1 MTSYYEEEKNFS
13 PVLSTAIS
21 LMRSRNQE
29 NYCDLILKAEVNVQ
43 NTDYDN
49 WNGGTYGYTVF
60 LNLPVKV
67 YASLKKDEIEEAE
80 KVIGETLDE
89 VTKGDDNHYFGVQI
103 TPGFTISDID
113 WDIIGGE
120 SGKSQLKADVETVKD
135 LMVSVSTG
143 GPRIQE
149 VDARYKSLNRSVRQR
164 CKQLN
169 IKYNN
174 NYVGLWDWY
183 GKWSSD
189 LPSYQSRRLFI
200 NELFEPTFM
209 AFEENGANT
218 EVAVPIIE
226 LIGWDRIYRTVV
238 KIKQDSVTARVEED
252 YQQIG
257 LLCREVII
265 SLAQAVYQPEVH
277 GVTDEDGTTI
287 GKTDANRMISN
298 YLSYRLAGTTNQELR
313 TYAKNTNKLA
323 NQLTHKRDA
332 SRKDMLMA
340 VSATI
345 ALINFIGILEDKV

>member
-1 MTSYYEEEKNFS
+1 MEYYEEEKNFS

-21 LMRSRNQE
+21 LMRSRNQKAICE
-29 NYCDLILKAEVNVQ
+29 LILKAEINVQ

-67 YASLKKDEIEEAE
+67 YASMQKDEIEDAE
-80 KVIGETLDE
+80 KVIGEALNE

-103 TPGFTISDID
+103 IPRFTTSDID
-113 WDIIGGE
+113 WNIIGGE
-120 SGKSQLKADVETVKD
+120 AGKIQLKVDIEAVKD
-135 LMVSVSTG
+135 VMIAVSTG
-143 GPRIQE
+143 GPRIQD
-149 VDARYKSLNRSVRQR
+149 VDARYKSLNGSVHQR

-174 NYVGLWDWY
+174 SYVGLWDWY
-183 GKWSSD
+183 GKWSSE
-189 LPSYQSRRLFI
+189 LPTYQSRRLFI
-200 NELFEPTFM
+200 NELFAPTLTV
-209 AFEENGANT
+209 FEENGANT
-218 EVAVPIIE
+218 GIAVPLVE
-226 LIGWDRIYRTVV
+226 LNGWDRINRTVV
-238 KIKQDSVTARVEED
+238 KIKQDSVTARIEED

-265 SLAQAVYQPEVH
+265 SLAQAVYLPEVH
-277 GVTDEDGTTI
+277 GATDEEGIMI

-298 YLSYRLAGTTNQELR
+298 YLSYKLSGSSNQELR

-323 NQLTHKRDA
+323 NLLTHKRDA
-332 SRKDMLMA
+332 SRKDMLLA

-345 ALINFIGILEDKV
+345 ALINFVGILEDKV

>member
-1 MTSYYEEEKNFS
+1 MEYYEEEKNFS

-29 NYCDLILKAEVNVQ
+29 TFCELILKAGVNVQ

-67 YASLKKDEIEEAE
+67 YASMQKNEIEEAE
-80 KVIGETLDE
+80 RVIGETLNE

-103 TPGFTISDID
+103 APRFTTSDID

-120 SGKSQLKADVETVKD
+120 PGKIQLKADIEAVKE
-135 LMVSVSTG
+135 LMIAVSTG

-149 VDARYKSLNRSVRQR
+149 VDARYKSINGSVHQR

-174 NYVGLWDWY
+174 NFVGLWDWY
-183 GKWSSD
+183 GKWSSE
-189 LPSYQSRRLFI
+189 LPTYQSRRLFI
-200 NELFEPTFM
+200 NELFAPTLT

-218 EVAVPIIE
+218 GIAVPIVE
-226 LIGWDRIYRTVV
+226 LNGWDRINRTIV
-238 KIKQDSVTARVEED
+238 KIKQDSVTARIEED

-277 GVTDEDGTTI
+277 GAIDEEGITI

-298 YLSYRLAGTTNQELR
+298 YLSYKLAGSSNQELR

-323 NQLTHKRDA
+323 NLLTHKRDA

>member
-1 MTSYYEEEKNFS
+1 MEYYEDNSNFS

-21 LMRSRNQE
+21 LMRSRGLEGLCQ
-29 NYCDLILKAEVNVQ
+29 LVMKAEVDVQ

-67 YASLKKDEIEEAE
+67 YASLQKDEIEDAE
-80 KVIGETLDE
+80 KVIGETLNEITKSDE
-89 VTKGDDNHYFGVQI
+89 NHYFGVQI
-103 TPGFTISDID
+103 APRFTTSDIE

-120 SGKSQLKADVETVKD
+120 SGKIQLKADIEALKD

-149 VDARYKSLNRSVRQR
+149 VDARYKSLNSSVHQR

-174 NYVGLWDWY
+174 NFVDLWNWY
-183 GKWSSD
+183 RKWSLE
-189 LPSYQSRRLFI
+189 LPTYQSRRLFI
-200 NELFEPTFM
+200 NELFEPTLI
-209 AFEENGANT
+209 AFEENVANT
-218 EVAVPIIE
+218 GIAVPIVE
-226 LIGWDRIYRTVV
+226 LNGWDRIKRAVV
-238 KIKQDSVTARVEED
+238 KIKQDSVTARIEED
-252 YQQIG
+252 FQQIG

-265 SLAQAVYQPEVH
+265 SLAQAVFRPEVH
-277 GVTDEDGTTI
+277 GAIDEEGKTI

-298 YLSYRLAGTTNQELR
+298 YLTYKLAGSSNQEIR
-313 TYAKNTNKLA
+313 AYAKNTNKLA

-345 ALINFIGILEDKV
+345 ALINFIGVLEEKV

>member
-1 MTSYYEEEKNFS
+1 MEYFEDKNNFS

-21 LMRSRNQE
+21 LMRSRGKE
-29 NYCDLILKAEVNVQ
+29 DLCQLVLKAEVNVQ

-60 LNLPVKV
+60 INIPVKV
-67 YASLKKDEIEEAE
+67 YASLRKDEIEVAE
-80 KVIGETLDE
+80 KEIGETLNE
-89 VTKGDDNHYFGVQI
+89 VTKGDDNNYFGVQI
-103 TPGFTISDID
+103 VPRFTTSDID
-113 WDIIGGE
+113 WNIIGGD
-120 SGKSQLKADVETVKD
+120 SGKIQLKTDIENVKD
-135 LMVSVSTG
+135 LMIAVSTG

-149 VDARYKSLNRSVRQR
+149 VDARYKSLNSSIYRR

-174 NYVGLWDWY
+174 PFAGLWDWY
-183 GKWSSD
+183 YKWSSE
-189 LPSYQSRRLFI
+189 LPTYQSRRLFI
-200 NELFEPTFM
+200 NELFSPTLT

-218 EVAVPIIE
+218 GIAVPIVE
-226 LIGWDRIYRTVV
+226 LNGWDRINRTVV
-238 KIKQDSVTARVEED
+238 KIKQDSVTARMEED
-252 YQQIG
+252 FQQIG
-257 LLCREVII
+257 LLCREIII
-265 SLAQAVYQPEVH
+265 SLAQAVFLPEVH
-277 GVTDEDGTTI
+277 GAVDEEGKTI

-298 YLSYRLAGTTNQELR
+298 YLSYRLAGSSNQEIR

-323 NQLTHKRDA
+323 NLLTNKRDA

>member
-1 MTSYYEEEKNFS
+1 MEYYEEEKNFS

-29 NYCDLILKAEVNVQ
+29 TFCELILKAEVNVQ

-67 YASLKKDEIEEAE
+67 YASMQKDEIEEAE
-80 KVIGETLDE
+80 KVIGETLNE

-103 TPGFTISDID
+103 APRFTTSDID

-120 SGKSQLKADVETVKD
+120 PGKMQLKADIEAVKD
-135 LMVSVSTG
+135 LMIAVSTG

-149 VDARYKSLNRSVRQR
+149 VDARYKSLNGSVHQR

-174 NYVGLWDWY
+174 NFVGLWDWY
-183 GKWSSD
+183 GKWSSE
-189 LPSYQSRRLFI
+189 LPTYQSRRLFI
-200 NELFEPTFM
+200 NELFAPTLT

-218 EVAVPIIE
+218 GIAVPIVE
-226 LIGWDRIYRTVV
+226 LNGWDRINRTVV
-238 KIKQDSVTARVEED
+238 KIKQDSVTARIEED

-277 GVTDEDGTTI
+277 GATDEEGITI
-287 GKTDANRMISN
+287 GQTDANRMISN
-298 YLSYRLAGTTNQELR
+298 YLTYKLAGSSNQELR

-323 NQLTHKRDA
+323 NLLTHKRDA

>member
-1 MTSYYEEEKNFS
+1 MEYYEEEKNFS

-29 NYCDLILKAEVNVQ
+29 TFCELILKAEVNVQ

-60 LNLPVKV
+60 LDLPVKV
-67 YASLKKDEIEEAE
+67 YASMQKDGIEEAE
-80 KVIGETLDE
+80 KVIGETLNE

-103 TPGFTISDID
+103 APRFTTSDIE
-113 WDIIGGE
+113 WSIIGGE
-120 SGKSQLKADVETVKD
+120 SGKMQLKADIEAVKD
-135 LMVSVSTG
+135 LMIAVSTG

-149 VDARYKSLNRSVRQR
+149 VDARYKSINGSVHQR

-169 IKYNN
+169 IKYSNN
-174 NYVGLWDWY
+174 FVGLWDWY
-183 GKWSSD
+183 GKWSSE
-189 LPSYQSRRLFI
+189 LPTYQSRRLFI
-200 NELFEPTFM
+200 NELFAPTLTV
-209 AFEENGANT
+209 FEENGANT
-218 EVAVPIIE
+218 GIAVPIVE
-226 LIGWDRIYRTVV
+226 LNGWDRINRTVV
-238 KIKQDSVTARVEED
+238 KIKQDSVTARIEED

-277 GVTDEDGTTI
+277 GATDEEGKMI

-298 YLSYRLAGTTNQELR
+298 YLTYKLAGSSNQELR

-323 NQLTHKRDA
+323 NLLTHKRDA

>member
-1 MTSYYEEEKNFS
+1 MAYYEEEKNFS
-13 PVLSTAIS
+13 PILSTAIS

-29 NYCDLILKAEVNVQ
+29 TFCELILKAEVNVQ

-60 LNLPVKV
+60 LDLPVKV
-67 YASLKKDEIEEAE
+67 YASMQKAGIEEAE
-80 KVIGETLDE
+80 KVIGETLNE
-89 VTKGDDNHYFGVQI
+89 VAQGGDNHYFGVQI
-103 TPGFTISDID
+103 APRFTTSDID

-120 SGKSQLKADVETVKD
+120 PGKMQLKVDIDAVKD
-135 LMVSVSTG
+135 LMIAVSTG

-149 VDARYKSLNRSVRQR
+149 VDARYKSINGSVHQR

-174 NYVGLWDWY
+174 NFVGLWDWY
-183 GKWSSD
+183 GKWSSE
-189 LPSYQSRRLFI
+189 LPTYQSRRLFI
-200 NELFEPTFM
+200 NELFAPILT

-218 EVAVPIIE
+218 GIAVPIVE
-226 LIGWDRIYRTVV
+226 LNGWDRINRTVV
-238 KIKQDSVTARVEED
+238 KIKQDSVTARIEED

-277 GVTDEDGTTI
+277 GATDEEGITI

-298 YLSYRLAGTTNQELR
+298 YLTYKLAGSSNQELR

-323 NQLTHKRDA
+323 NLLTHKRDS

>member
-1 MTSYYEEEKNFS
+1 MEYYEEEKNFS

-21 LMRSRNQE
+21 LMRSRKQE
-29 NYCDLILKAEVNVQ
+29 TFCELILKAEVNVL

-60 LNLPVKV
+60 LDLPVKV
-67 YASLKKDEIEEAE
+67 YASMQKDGIEEAE
-80 KVIGETLDE
+80 KVIGETLNE

-103 TPGFTISDID
+103 APRFTTSDID
-113 WDIIGGE
+113 WSIIGGE
-120 SGKSQLKADVETVKD
+120 SGKMQLKADIEAVKD
-135 LMVSVSTG
+135 LMIAVSTG

-149 VDARYKSLNRSVRQR
+149 VDARYKSINGSVHQR

-174 NYVGLWDWY
+174 NFVGLWDWY
-183 GKWSSD
+183 GKWSSE
-189 LPSYQSRRLFI
+189 LPTYQSRRLFI
-200 NELFEPTFM
+200 NELFAPTLT

-218 EVAVPIIE
+218 GIAVPIVE
-226 LIGWDRIYRTVV
+226 LNGWDRINRTVV
-238 KIKQDSVTARVEED
+238 KIKQDSVTARIEED

-265 SLAQAVYQPEVH
+265 SLSQAVYQPEVH
-277 GVTDEDGTTI
+277 GAIDEEGKMI

-298 YLSYRLAGTTNQELR
+298 YLTYKLAGSSNQELR

-323 NQLTHKRDA
+323 NMLTHKRDA